1 MEKIKRREEKAR
13 IARQAAIEEL
23 QKKREEKKTRNQ
35 AIAQQEIV
43 SFLGRILMLIENQT
57 AKYGKCTAEIF
68 I

>member
-43 SFLGRILMLIENQT
+43 SFLGRIVMLIENQT
-57 AKYGKCTAEIF
+57 AKYSKCTADIF